1 MAHVSFTPNLKRHV
15 ECPVAKVP
23 GATVRE
29 VLDAVFA
36 DNPVL
41 RGYVL
46 DDQGGLRR
54 HMSVFV
60 GDRQV
65 KDRTGLSDAVGPDAR
80 IFVAQALSGG

>member
-1 MAHVSFTPNLKRHV
+1 MVKVSFTPNLARHV
-15 ECPVAKVP
+15 DTPVCDVTA
-23 GATVRE
+23 GTVRE
-29 VLDAVFA
+29 ALDLVFEG
-36 DNPVL
+36 NPRL

-60 GDRQV
+60 DGRHLIDR
-65 KDRTGLSDAVGPDAR
+65 KRLADPIASESH